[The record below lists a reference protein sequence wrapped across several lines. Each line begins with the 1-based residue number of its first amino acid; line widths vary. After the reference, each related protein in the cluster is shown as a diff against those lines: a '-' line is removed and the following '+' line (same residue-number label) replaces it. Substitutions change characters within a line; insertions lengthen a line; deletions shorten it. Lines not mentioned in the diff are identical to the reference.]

1 MNRSIAYYTY
11 VAVVSCTKRAA
22 LSHSLSFFSLTRHS
36 LLALRPSRVIRERG
50 RVVRLIPRLRR
61 TIIVRPI
68 ATVALV
74 PRLSLSLVPERN
86 RDLPTPDAREQRGI
100 SGDLARFT
108 LPVHARRRRRAL
120 KSVNADYDIVRV
132 ELKNPSVCLEQW
144 SREVDLF
151 LSILGCTM
159 NRLGFVNLS
168 ICCFIS
174 DSMG

>member
-1 MNRSIAYYTY
+1 M
-11 VAVVSCTKRAA
+11 
-22 LSHSLSFFSLTRHS
+22 
-36 LLALRPSRVIRERG
+36 
-50 RVVRLIPRLRR
+50 
-61 TIIVRPI
+61 
-68 ATVALV
+68 
-74 PRLSLSLVPERN
+74 PERN

-159 NRLGFVNLS
+159 NRLGLRQFIDLLFYFGLDGMIFFITAREW
-168 ICCFIS
+168 ICYYFWRTLQCSTGFNQLVS
-174 DSMG
+174 VYRV